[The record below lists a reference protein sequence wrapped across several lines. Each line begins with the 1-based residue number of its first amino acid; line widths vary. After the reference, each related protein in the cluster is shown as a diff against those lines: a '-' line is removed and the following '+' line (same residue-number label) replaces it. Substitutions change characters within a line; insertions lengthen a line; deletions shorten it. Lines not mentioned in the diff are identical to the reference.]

1 MAIQQTKKQS
11 DLEKRLQLLRKQVYG
26 NEKFRVQSSPASLRE
41 AGRAEFRVE
50 NKGTVNSSNDLTYLG
65 QDLLKILIF
74 SSAAIGIQI
83 VLFIL
88 LKTNILKL
96 NLF

>member
-1 MAIQQTKKQS
+1 MAIQQTKRQS

-26 NEKFRVQSSPASLRE
+26 NKKFSVQSS
-41 AGRAEFRVE
+41 EFKVE
-50 NKGTVNSSNDLTYLG
+50 NKITVNSSNDLTYLG

-74 SSAAIGIQI
+74 SSAAIAIQL

>member
-1 MAIQQTKKQS
+1 MAIQQTKRQS

-26 NEKFRVQSSPASLRE
+26 NEKFRVQNS
-41 AGRAEFRVE
+41 EFRVE
-50 NKGTVNSSNDLTYLG
+50 SKGTVNSSNDLAYLG

-74 SSAAIGIQI
+74 SSAAIGIQL

-88 LKTNILKL
+88 LKTNTLKL

>member
-1 MAIQQTKKQS
+1 MAIQQTKRQS

-26 NEKFRVQSSPASLRE
+26 NEKFRV
-41 AGRAEFRVE
+41 E
-50 NKGTVNSSNDLTYLG
+50 NKVTVNSSNDLTYLG
-65 QDLLKILIF
+65 QDLLKILIL
-74 SSAAIGIQI
+74 SSAAIAIQF

>member
-1 MAIQQTKKQS
+1 MAIQQTKRQS

-26 NEKFRVQSSPASLRE
+26 NEKFRVES
-41 AGRAEFRVE
+41 
-50 NKGTVNSSNDLTYLG
+50 KGTVNSSNDLTYLG

-74 SSAAIGIQI
+74 SSAAIGIQL

-88 LKTNILKL
+88 LKNNILKL